1 MRCWVH
7 KTANVMD
14 ALPKSAQPAA
24 KKALQD
30 IYNAEERTHA
40 EQAITTFAK
49 LYGKKFPKA
58 VAKVVDD
65 QDALLAFYD
74 FSAERW
80 IHLRTTNPI
89 ESTFAIVCLRTKVAR
104 GAGYRAAGLAMVFK
118 LVETAQA
125 RWRTVNGAHLIALV
139 RAGAL
144 CCAKT
149 RNLTCELGFCGWFRL
164 LVSIR

>member
-14 ALPKSAQPAA
+14 APPKAAQPAA

-30 IYNAEERTHA
+30 IYNAEDRTHA

-65 QDALLAFYD
+65 QNALLAFYD

-89 ESTFAIVCLRTKVAR
+89 ESTFATVCLRTKVAR
-104 GAGYRAAGLAMVFK
+104 GAGYRAAGPGDGVQTGRDRSGPLAHRQRRPSHRPGPRRSPV
-118 LVETAQA
+118 
-125 RWRTVNGAHLIALV
+125 
-139 RAGAL
+139 L
-144 CCAKT
+144 CQ
-149 RNLTCELGFCGWFRL
+149 NSQFDL
-164 LVSIR
+164 